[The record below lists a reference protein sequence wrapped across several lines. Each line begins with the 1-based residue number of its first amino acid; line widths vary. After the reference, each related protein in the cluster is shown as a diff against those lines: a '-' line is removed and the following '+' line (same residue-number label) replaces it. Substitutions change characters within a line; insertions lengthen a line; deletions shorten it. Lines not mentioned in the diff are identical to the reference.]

1 MKQLDEYQESVRR
14 EAEQFIAKLNSDR
27 EEIDGQRKRIH
38 DLTVRAADYGV
49 IQQYKQMKE
58 TADGELKKMT
68 PEFSLY
74 QKLLQMRGEGSKFCA
89 AQAIDAS
96 LHGIQMQLSHVM
108 VQAY

>member
-1 MKQLDEYQESVRR
+1 MKELDKYQGSVRR
-14 EAEQFIAKLNSDR
+14 EAEEFIAKLNSDR
-27 EEIDGQRKRIH
+27 EKIDGQRKKLH
-38 DLTVRAADYGV
+38 ELTVRAADYEV
-49 IQQYKQMKE
+49 IQQYKRVKE
-58 TADGELKKMT
+58 TADGELKNVT
-68 PEFSLY
+68 SEFSPY